1 MSKYRRNV
9 AAFIV
14 DGLGLILICRRSD
27 KFKTWQLPQGG
38 IDEGESP
45 SEAMRRELLEEIGTN
60 ELEIIHQLEEK
71 IRYNW
76 PEHLHRDGF
85 IGQEQTFFL
94 VRLKGEI
101 DLAGASSKEFDKFNW
116 INSSQ
121 FKRLDSGFKTQAY
134 QLALEKLTKLFPEFF
149 MEIK

>member
-1 MSKYRRNV
+1 MSKYRQNV

-14 DGLGLILICRRSD
+14 DGSGLILICRRSD

-38 IDEGESP
+38 IDEEESP
-45 SEAMRRELLEEIGTN
+45 SEALHRELLEEIGTDKI
-60 ELEIIHQLEEK
+60 EIIHQLK
-71 IRYNW
+71 DTIRYNW

-94 VRLKGEI
+94 VRLRGKI
-101 DLAGASSKEFDKFNW
+101 DLEHASSKEFDKFNW

-121 FKRLDSGFKTQAY
+121 FKQIDSGFKTQAY
-134 QLALEKLTKLFPEFF
+134 RLALEKLTKLFPELF
-149 MEIK
+149 MEN